1 MSDTG
6 NDLTEKQVEELHQL
20 LNDLHDDLESLLFAI
35 EQSARPVDIGQPIG
49 RITRIDALAN
59 QSMAKA
65 NRRNNEVRLRQVKT
79 ALAAVREGEYGYC
92 RQCGE
97 SIGYPR
103 LKARPETTFCLRCQ
117 SEAEQGR

>member
-6 NDLTEKQVEELHQL
+6 KDLTEKQVEELDQL
-20 LNDLHDDLESLLFAI
+20 LRDLHDDLDSLLFAI

-65 NRRNNEVRLRQVKT
+65 NRRNNEVRLRLVKT